1 MLAWRKKL
9 GAKLEASAESHPPRV
24 EVDLDSLADMVM
36 TTFEGGFVVARVLHQ
51 PEVLRE
57 QFVHLRNYL
66 ELLFA
71 DTR

>member
-1 MLAWRKKL
+1 
-9 GAKLEASAESHPPRV
+9 
-24 EVDLDSLADMVM
+24 MVM

-57 QFVHLRNYL
+57 QFAHLRNYL
-66 ELLFA
+66 ELSFA